1 MLYRLGKK
9 SKKIVR
15 EKRAEDEVGGEG
27 GGGGLGVV
35 ATKGKECHHQ
45 HFAKLHPTVEDSSKP
60 CIF

>member
-27 GGGGLGVV
+27 GGGGGLG
-35 ATKGKECHHQ
+35 GSGNQ
-45 HFAKLHPTVEDSSKP
+45 G
-60 CIF
+60 